1 MAQIF
6 KLTHY
11 QTETVPCD
19 ADVLRQGDS
28 SRDVN
33 PDAGWRAPTGLAPGE
48 PYDYGLSGATAGS
61 GGPSNSNTTQSSS
74 LSGRRSRRKNGIA
87 HRFFSAFRFTTFCFR
102 FGILP
107 AP

>member
-1 MAQIF
+1 VAQIF

-48 PYDYGLSGATAGS
+48 PYD
-61 GGPSNSNTTQSSS
+61 
-74 LSGRRSRRKNGIA
+74 
-87 HRFFSAFRFTTFCFR
+87 
-102 FGILP
+102 
-107 AP
+107 